1 MTPISRLSCLLERA
15 LAAGV
20 LTILTASA
28 LAAPPAFTNLDLAR
42 QDTDGKPSGWTTSGE
57 GQIAIECAPDCA
69 LRVGSRAAP
78 GTPAKLAAYQWIGA
92 APAAGARLV
101 FSGRLRTDRVADAA
115 RPFISTLVGQQ
126 QSWITPVERRGS
138 SAWSGFRVEAE
149 VPADAAMV
157 AIGIMLDGAGTLWAD
172 QLKVEV
178 DGPARPAKVD
188 PAWRADVAARRHAI
202 ASLTS
207 DDFSD
212 LQFLKPLLAGK
223 RVVQLGE
230 AAHGVAQFNQAKV
243 RLIKFLHR
251 EMGFDV
257 VAFESSLAGCYDAD
271 AQVGRLAPRE
281 VMRHCLYPIWHTE
294 EVRPL
299 FDYMGALR
307 QAGKPIA
314 LAGFDVQISARAPSQ
329 DQGARLRTMLDLAPG
344 PAAQLSTQLSAHE
357 ARLAKGTVLSAQEG
371 AVLRQFYHDVAAT
384 LGRQRAHLHAAGH
397 PMADIDLEIQAAHAR
412 AALARQFEHLDTPN
426 SQAGNEIRDAA
437 MAANLDFLLDTLYA
451 GRKVVVWGHNM
462 HLSHAPPAGA
472 FANMGGRLA
481 QQRRRELYTVGFY
494 MGRGRVSN
502 GYATVW
508 DVHTPSASTLEG
520 VLASTGLP
528 YAMVDFSQAGS
539 APGTGWFT
547 APNTVREFGT
557 MAQTIVPARAYDAV
571 FYVDSVT
578 PPEQFQ

>member
-1 MTPISRLSCLLERA
+1 MVIRLVAPLL
-15 LAAGV
+15 LLLCSAG
-20 LTILTASA
+20 A
-28 LAAPPAFTNLDLAR
+28 LAAPPAFTNLNLAR
-42 QDTDGKPSGWTTSGE
+42 QEADGTPSGWTTSGD
-57 GQIAIECAPDCA
+57 GRIAVECAADCA
-69 LRVGSRAAP
+69 LRVGGRAAP
-78 GTPAKLAAYQWIGA
+78 GTPAKLAAYQWTDA
-92 APAAGARLV
+92 ASTAGARLV
-101 FSGRLRTDRVADAA
+101 FSGRLRTDSVADAA
-115 RPFISTLVGQQ
+115 RPFISTMVGQQ
-126 QSWITPVERRGS
+126 QTWITPVERRGS

-157 AIGIMLDGAGTLWAD
+157 AIGVTLDGGGTLWAD

-178 DGPARPAKVD
+178 DGQARPAQVD

-243 RLIKFLHR
+243 RLIKFLHQ
-251 EMGFDV
+251 ELGFDV
-257 VAFESSLAGCYDAD
+257 VAFESSLASCYNAD
-271 AQVGRLAPRE
+271 ALIGRMAPRE
-281 VMRHCLYPIWHTE
+281 VMRRCLYPIWHTE

-299 FDYMGALR
+299 FDYMAALR
-307 QAGKPIA
+307 QAGKPMT
-314 LAGFDVQISARAPSQ
+314 LAGFDAQISARIPGQ
-329 DQGARLRTMLDLAPG
+329 DQGARLRKMLDTTAG
-344 PAAQLSTQLSAHE
+344 MAAQLVTQLSGHE
-357 ARLAKGTVLSAQEG
+357 ARLAEGKTLSVQDS
-371 AVLRQFYHDVAAT
+371 AVLRQFYRDIATT
-384 LGRQRAHLHAAGH
+384 LGRQRAHLHAAGY
-397 PMADIDLEIQAAHAR
+397 PMADIDLEIQAAHSR
-412 AALARQFEHLDTPN
+412 AALAQQFEHLDTPN

-437 MAANLDFLLDTLYA
+437 MAANLNFLLDTLYA

-502 GYATVW
+502 GYDTVW
-508 DVHTPSASTLEG
+508 DVHTPGASTLEG

-528 YAMVDFSQAGS
+528 YVMVDFSQAGS
-539 APGTGWFT
+539 APGARWFSG
-547 APNTVREFGT
+547 PNTVREFGT

-571 FYVDSVT
+571 FYVDTVT
-578 PPEQFQ
+578 PPEKFR